1 MRRLR
6 RAHGLHER
14 RQRPGALHR
23 GYEER
28 ARRARR
34 AAARDQALRNLRL
47 HRRRYALA
55 VPAEHPGCGRR
66 LQRHTPRFQAQS
78 RVSRTV
84 LARYAQD
91 GRHAAPRRAHVRP
104 GADQGRTGAPRDRR
118 RTPRTGGRQDHRHHA
133 RQDQLD
139 RDRSGQ
145 PRGVHG
151 TPRRAGPER
160 IKVQQGVSRM
170 QASSLMNRL
179 LGTTARLMIAGV
191 LGLAAGTAAQ
201 AADNPALQ
209 AIDVQP
215 LEGPQLQLTLRLS
228 GPAPQPLSF
237 TIDNP
242 ARISF
247 DLPNTTLALPSRR
260 IDVHASGVDTIL
272 AAETKDRTRLVLNLD
287 KLMPYDTRVEGNNII
302 VMLGGSAGH
311 AAAAAPSGAAPAAP
325 VAGGPRELRS
335 IDFRRGA
342 DGAGRVVVRLS
353 DPHIRINLHQVGNQV
368 VVDFS
373 DAAAPANLLRR
384 YDATDYGTPI
394 SGFDVT
400 RVGNGSR
407 IAITATGDYEQ
418 LAYQSDDQYVVEVAP
433 RRKLANA
440 PEERPV
446 YTGERLTLNFQDIE
460 TRAVLQLLADASGQN
475 IVVSDSVSGNVTLRL
490 QNVPW
495 DQALDIVLRTKGLD
509 KRRQDN
515 VIIVAP
521 QAELAAREKAEL
533 AARKDVQEL
542 APLRS
547 EYLQV
552 NYAKAQDMAISS
564 GTANLASTGN
574 IYPVGVPTGAAASNR
589 YNVNL
594 PVTSPAGSIALGILH
609 DNFIVDLE
617 LSAAQAETQANII
630 ASPRVITANQK
641 EATIEQGVEIPY
653 QQSASSG
660 ATTIQFKKAVLSLKV
675 TPQITPDNRI
685 ILDLDVKDDAVGTV
699 VVTSGG
705 VNVPSI
711 DTREISTQVL
721 VNDGQTVVLGGIL
734 TTTQRE
740 DDTKVPYLGD
750 IPVLGHLFKTTSH
763 KDEKEG
769 EAGFRQRE
777 REAIDALTALPRIVL
792 ATGGGAVLLPEN
804 RRHLAERG
812 CVVYLETSVAQQAHR
827 VRHGR
832 NRPLLAEGDAAARLG
847 QLMDARAPLYGEIAD
862 ITVPTDGRR
871 VASVAE
877 HVLREL
883 AAVRPPP

>member
-1 MRRLR
+1 
-6 RAHGLHER
+6 
-14 RQRPGALHR
+14 
-23 GYEER
+23 
-28 ARRARR
+28 
-34 AAARDQALRNLRL
+34 
-47 HRRRYALA
+47 
-55 VPAEHPGCGRR
+55 
-66 LQRHTPRFQAQS
+66 
-78 RVSRTV
+78 
-84 LARYAQD
+84 
-91 GRHAAPRRAHVRP
+91 
-104 GADQGRTGAPRDRR
+104 
-118 RTPRTGGRQDHRHHA
+118 
-133 RQDQLD
+133 
-139 RDRSGQ
+139 
-145 PRGVHG
+145 
-151 TPRRAGPER
+151 
-160 IKVQQGVSRM
+160 M

-179 LGTTARLMIAGV
+179 LGTAPWLVLAGV
-191 LGLAAGTAAQ
+191 LGMLAGTVAR
-201 AADNPALQ
+201 AADQPALQ
-209 AIDVQP
+209 SIDVQP
-215 LEGPQLQLTLRLS
+215 LPGQQLQLTLHLS

-260 IDVHASGVDTIL
+260 IDVHASGLDTIL

-287 KLMPYDTRVEGNNII
+287 KLVPYDTRVDGSNII
-302 VMLGGSAGH
+302 VMLGGSAARASAG
-311 AAAAAPSGAAPAAP
+311 AAPSGAAAAT
-325 VAGGPRELRS
+325 GGGVRELRS

-342 DGAGRVVVRLS
+342 DGAGRVIVKLS
-353 DPHIRINLHQVGNQV
+353 DPHIHVNLHQIGNQV

-373 DAAAPANLLRR
+373 DAGVPAHLMRR
-384 YDATDYGTPI
+384 YDATDYGTPV

-407 IAITATGDYEQ
+407 IAITASGDYEQ

-433 RRKLANA
+433 RRKAANA
-440 PEERPV
+440 QEDRPV

-475 IVVSDSVSGNVTLRL
+475 IVVSDSVTGNVTLRL

-521 QAELAAREKAEL
+521 QAELASREKAEL

-552 NYAKAQDMAISS
+552 NYAKAQDMAALIKTQTNSLLSTRGSVAVDDRTNTLLLQDTADRLADVRRLVATLDIPVRQVLIEARIVIVNNDFTRDLGARFGFTNNQKNGNS
-564 GTANLASTGN
+564 GLVTTTGN
-574 IYPVGVPTGAAASNR
+574 AAGTDLAIGSAITNRNGGGSVFPVSVPTGSTASNR

-594 PVTSPAGSIALGILH
+594 PVTNPAGTFALGILGN
-609 DNFIVDLE
+609 NFIVDLE

-630 ASPRVITANQK
+630 SSPRVITANQK

-675 TPQITPDNRI
+675 KPQITPDNRI
-685 ILDLDVKDDAVGTV
+685 ILDLDVKDDSVGQV
-699 VVTSGG
+699 VVASGG

-711 DTREISTQVL
+711 DTREIATQVL

-734 TTTQRE
+734 STTQRE

-750 IPVLGHLFKTTSH
+750 VPILGHLFKSTSH
-763 KDEKEG
+763 KDNKDELMIFITPKIVREG
-769 EAGFRQRE
+769 
-777 REAIDALTALPRIVL
+777 V
-792 ATGGGAVLLPEN
+792 N
-804 RRHLAERG
+804 
-812 CVVYLETSVAQQAHR
+812 VY
-827 VRHGR
+827 
-832 NRPLLAEGDAAARLG
+832 N
-847 QLMDARAPLYGEIAD
+847 
-862 ITVPTDGRR
+862 
-871 VASVAE
+871 
-877 HVLREL
+877 
-883 AAVRPPP
+883 

>member
-1 MRRLR
+1 
-6 RAHGLHER
+6 
-14 RQRPGALHR
+14 
-23 GYEER
+23 
-28 ARRARR
+28 
-34 AAARDQALRNLRL
+34 
-47 HRRRYALA
+47 
-55 VPAEHPGCGRR
+55 
-66 LQRHTPRFQAQS
+66 
-78 RVSRTV
+78 
-84 LARYAQD
+84 
-91 GRHAAPRRAHVRP
+91 
-104 GADQGRTGAPRDRR
+104 
-118 RTPRTGGRQDHRHHA
+118 
-133 RQDQLD
+133 
-139 RDRSGQ
+139 
-145 PRGVHG
+145 
-151 TPRRAGPER
+151 
-160 IKVQQGVSRM
+160 M

-179 LGTTARLMIAGV
+179 LGTAPWLVLAGV
-191 LGLAAGTAAQ
+191 LGMLTGTTAR
-201 AADNPALQ
+201 AADQPALQ
-209 AIDVQP
+209 AIEVQP
-215 LEGPQLQLTLRLS
+215 LPGQQLQLTLRLS

-260 IDVHASGVDTIL
+260 IDVHASGLDTIL

-287 KLMPYDTRVEGNNII
+287 KLVPYDARVDGNNII
-302 VMLGGSAGH
+302 VMLGGSAARVSAG
-311 AAAAAPSGAAPAAP
+311 AAPSGAGAAS
-325 VAGGPRELRS
+325 GGGVRELRS
-335 IDFRRGA
+335 IDFRRGT
-342 DGAGRVVVRLS
+342 DGAGRVIVKLS
-353 DPHIRINLHQVGNQV
+353 DPHIHVNLHQVGNQV

-373 DAAAPANLLRR
+373 DASVPANLMRR
-384 YDATDYGTPI
+384 YDATDYGTPV

-407 IAITATGDYEQ
+407 IAITASGDYEQ

-433 RRKLANA
+433 RRKVANA

-475 IVVSDSVSGNVTLRL
+475 IVVSDSVTGNVTLRL

-552 NYAKAQDMAISS
+552 NYAKAQDMAGLIKTQTNSLLS
-564 GTANLASTGN
+564 PRGSVAVDDRTNTLLLQDTADRLADVRRLVATLDIPVRQVLIEARIVIVNNDFSRNLGARFGFTNNQKNGNTGLVTTTGTAVGTDTAIGSAITNVQGTGS
-574 IYPVGVPTGAAASNR
+574 IFPVAVPTGNAASNR

-594 PVTSPAGSIALGILH
+594 PVSNPAGSFALGILGN
-609 DNFIVDLE
+609 NFIVDLE

-630 ASPRVITANQK
+630 SSPRVITANQK

-675 TPQITPDNRI
+675 KPQITPDNRI
-685 ILDLDVKDDAVGTV
+685 ILDLDVKDDSVGSV
-699 VVTSGG
+699 VVASGG

-711 DTREISTQVL
+711 DTREIATQVL

-734 TTTQRE
+734 STTQRE

-750 IPVLGHLFKTTSH
+750 IPILGHLFKNSIH
-763 KDEKEG
+763 KDNKDELMIFITPKIVREG
-769 EAGFRQRE
+769 
-777 REAIDALTALPRIVL
+777 V
-792 ATGGGAVLLPEN
+792 N
-804 RRHLAERG
+804 
-812 CVVYLETSVAQQAHR
+812 VY
-827 VRHGR
+827 
-832 NRPLLAEGDAAARLG
+832 N
-847 QLMDARAPLYGEIAD
+847 
-862 ITVPTDGRR
+862 
-871 VASVAE
+871 
-877 HVLREL
+877 
-883 AAVRPPP
+883 

>member
-1 MRRLR
+1 
-6 RAHGLHER
+6 
-14 RQRPGALHR
+14 
-23 GYEER
+23 
-28 ARRARR
+28 
-34 AAARDQALRNLRL
+34 
-47 HRRRYALA
+47 
-55 VPAEHPGCGRR
+55 
-66 LQRHTPRFQAQS
+66 
-78 RVSRTV
+78 
-84 LARYAQD
+84 
-91 GRHAAPRRAHVRP
+91 
-104 GADQGRTGAPRDRR
+104 
-118 RTPRTGGRQDHRHHA
+118 
-133 RQDQLD
+133 
-139 RDRSGQ
+139 
-145 PRGVHG
+145 
-151 TPRRAGPER
+151 
-160 IKVQQGVSRM
+160 M

-215 LEGPQLQLTLRLS
+215 LAGQQLQLTLRLS

-311 AAAAAPSGAAPAAP
+311 AAAAAPSGAAPAGP

-521 QAELAAREKAEL
+521 QAELAAREKADL

-552 NYAKAQDMAISS
+552 NYAKAQDMAALIKTQNNSLLSARGSVAVDERTNTLLLQDTAERLADVRRLVATLDIPVRQVLIEARIVVVSNDFQRQLGARFGYTSFQKYGQGLISTAGTASGTDTAISS
-564 GTANLASTGN
+564 GIANLASTGN

-711 DTREISTQVL
+711 DTREIATQVL

-763 KDEKEG
+763 KDDKDELMIFITPKIVREG
-769 EAGFRQRE
+769 
-777 REAIDALTALPRIVL
+777 V
-792 ATGGGAVLLPEN
+792 N
-804 RRHLAERG
+804 
-812 CVVYLETSVAQQAHR
+812 VY
-827 VRHGR
+827 
-832 NRPLLAEGDAAARLG
+832 N
-847 QLMDARAPLYGEIAD
+847 
-862 ITVPTDGRR
+862 
-871 VASVAE
+871 
-877 HVLREL
+877 
-883 AAVRPPP
+883 

>member
-1 MRRLR
+1 
-6 RAHGLHER
+6 
-14 RQRPGALHR
+14 
-23 GYEER
+23 
-28 ARRARR
+28 
-34 AAARDQALRNLRL
+34 
-47 HRRRYALA
+47 
-55 VPAEHPGCGRR
+55 
-66 LQRHTPRFQAQS
+66 
-78 RVSRTV
+78 
-84 LARYAQD
+84 
-91 GRHAAPRRAHVRP
+91 
-104 GADQGRTGAPRDRR
+104 
-118 RTPRTGGRQDHRHHA
+118 
-133 RQDQLD
+133 
-139 RDRSGQ
+139 
-145 PRGVHG
+145 
-151 TPRRAGPER
+151 
-160 IKVQQGVSRM
+160 M

-179 LGTTARLMIAGV
+179 LGTAPWLVLAGV
-191 LGLAAGTAAQ
+191 LGMLTGTTAR
-201 AADNPALQ
+201 AADQPALQ
-209 AIDVQP
+209 AIEVQP
-215 LEGPQLQLTLRLS
+215 LPGQQLQLTLRLS

-260 IDVHASGVDTIL
+260 IDVHASGLDTIL

-287 KLMPYDTRVEGNNII
+287 KLVPYDTRVDGSNII
-302 VMLGGSAGH
+302 VMLGGSA
-311 AAAAAPSGAAPAAP
+311 ARVSAGAAPA
-325 VAGGPRELRS
+325 VAASGGGVRELRS
-335 IDFRRGA
+335 IDFRRGT
-342 DGAGRVVVRLS
+342 DGAGRVIVKLS
-353 DPHIRINLHQVGNQV
+353 DPHIHVNLHQVGNQV

-373 DAAAPANLLRR
+373 DASVPANLTRR

-407 IAITATGDYEQ
+407 IAITASGDYEQ

-433 RRKLANA
+433 RRKVANA

-475 IVVSDSVSGNVTLRL
+475 IVVSDSVTGNVTLRL

-552 NYAKAQDMAISS
+552 NYAKAQDMAGLIKTQSNS
-564 GTANLASTGN
+564 LLSPRGSVAVDDRTNTLLLQDTADRLADVRRLVATLDIPVRQVLIEARIVIVNNDFSRNLGARFGFTNNQKNGNTGLVTTTGTAAGTDQAIGSAITNAQGTGS
-574 IYPVGVPTGAAASNR
+574 IFPVAVPTGNTASNR

-594 PVTSPAGSIALGILH
+594 PVSNPAGSFALGILGN
-609 DNFIVDLE
+609 NFIVDLE

-630 ASPRVITANQK
+630 SSPRVITANQK

-675 TPQITPDNRI
+675 KPQITPDNRI
-685 ILDLDVKDDAVGTV
+685 ILDLDVHKDSVGTV
-699 VVTSGG
+699 IVTSSG

-711 DTREISTQVL
+711 DTRSITTQVL

-734 TTTQRE
+734 ETNQRE

-750 IPVLGHLFKTTSH
+750 IPVLGHLFKNTSH
-763 KDEKEG
+763 KDDKDELMIFITPKIVREG
-769 EAGFRQRE
+769 
-777 REAIDALTALPRIVL
+777 V
-792 ATGGGAVLLPEN
+792 N
-804 RRHLAERG
+804 
-812 CVVYLETSVAQQAHR
+812 VY
-827 VRHGR
+827 
-832 NRPLLAEGDAAARLG
+832 N
-847 QLMDARAPLYGEIAD
+847 
-862 ITVPTDGRR
+862 
-871 VASVAE
+871 
-877 HVLREL
+877 
-883 AAVRPPP
+883 